1 MLEFH
6 LDYVTL
12 RNITSLRHSRCEA
25 MFSGVV
31 EDNTRGAEWRGCK
44 QCSTF
49 SVLFQIIHSCEI
61 CFFRLK
67 CFIFITSITNDKII

>member
-6 LDYVTL
+6 LDYVPL

-31 EDNTRGAEWRGCK
+31 EDNTRG
-44 QCSTF
+44 
-49 SVLFQIIHSCEI
+49 V
-61 CFFRLK
+61 
-67 CFIFITSITNDKII
+67 D